1 MTVTLKQVEAVPV
14 TYPAT
19 PTGLTTGAAALD
31 AAMIWQ
37 RIEAYILHRFSARAV
52 TWTVEGPGDWVP
64 PLTPAT
70 ISTVEAWDGEA
81 WVAASPAASPLG
93 GYTLASE
100 GPYRVTASVG
110 GGTVPAAVAEAFRR
124 LAAYI
129 GDGQDDHFGV
139 TSYKVAVGP
148 VDTSF
153 ERPLTWLAKA
163 MINSGAGDLLRPYRE
178 AF

>member
-1 MTVTLKQVEAVPV
+1 MAVTLKQVEAVPV

-37 RIEAYILHRFSARAV
+37 RIEAYTLHRFSARAV
-52 TWTVEGPGDWVP
+52 VWTVEGPGDWVP

-100 GPYRVTASVG
+100 K
-110 GGTVPAAVAEAFRR
+110 
-124 LAAYI
+124 LI
-129 GDGQDDHFGV
+129 
-139 TSYKVAVGP
+139 
-148 VDTSF
+148 
-153 ERPLTWLAKA
+153 
-163 MINSGAGDLLRPYRE
+163 
-178 AF
+178 